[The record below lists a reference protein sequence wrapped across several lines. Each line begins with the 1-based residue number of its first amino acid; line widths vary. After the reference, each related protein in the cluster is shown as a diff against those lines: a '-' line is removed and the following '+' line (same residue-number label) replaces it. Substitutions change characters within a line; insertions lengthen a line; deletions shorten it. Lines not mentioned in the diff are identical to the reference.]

1 MSVAPGRDHHK
12 FKSPWDDSFSIVD
25 AFSKAW
31 DVFVGNW
38 QLFLV
43 LQIGTSLV
51 LFIASFLTDHVLE
64 GTFLRIIADVLKLGL
79 QFIIGLGLMF
89 IYLRVYDGVE
99 SEPLDI
105 FDPLPL
111 FWGYAGVMILYILGV
126 GVGLVLLVI
135 PGLLLGAGWS
145 LAHYIVIETDKNPV
159 DALKESW
166 RKTEGHKLNIALFA
180 VVAFSMNFIGMLFF
194 GLGLL
199 ITLPLTGLAYAHI
212 YRYFIPKAVL

>member
-31 DVFVGNW
+31 DVFVSNW

-64 GTFLRIIADVLKLGL
+64 GTFLRVIADVLKLGL

-135 PGLLLGAGWS
+135 PGLLLAAGWS